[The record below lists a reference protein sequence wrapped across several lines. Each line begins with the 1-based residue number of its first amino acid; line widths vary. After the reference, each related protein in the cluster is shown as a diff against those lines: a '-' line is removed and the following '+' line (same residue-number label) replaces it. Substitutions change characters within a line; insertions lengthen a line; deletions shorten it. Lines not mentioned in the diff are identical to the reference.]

1 MMNHA
6 QVKDFAFAFPSSQ
19 VNIVTDEDEKDAEE
33 DDLINEGIVGKKYI
47 ALRPYIKEMSTS
59 KHFKE
64 QNAHTQENRVLIPR
78 SDPALIVK
86 VIKVLCVDDSSY
98 NLFLM
103 KELLCN
109 IEGIK
114 VDLDTAMHGQEA
126 I

>member
-1 MMNHA
+1 
-6 QVKDFAFAFPSSQ
+6 
-19 VNIVTDEDEKDAEE
+19 
-33 DDLINEGIVGKKYI
+33 
-47 ALRPYIKEMSTS
+47 MSTS

-78 SDPALIVK
+78 SDPEPVVK

-103 KELLCN
+103 KELLSN
-109 IEGIK
+109 IEGLK
-114 VDLDTAMHGQEA
+114 VDLETAMHGHEA